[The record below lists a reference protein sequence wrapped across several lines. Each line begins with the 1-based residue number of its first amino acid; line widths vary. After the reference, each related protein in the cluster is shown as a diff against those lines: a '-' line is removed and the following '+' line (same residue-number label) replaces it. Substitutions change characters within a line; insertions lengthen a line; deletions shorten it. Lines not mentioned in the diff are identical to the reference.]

1 MEIIKKAYV
10 ANADEEAYVDHQD
23 EPNADIPR
31 PKFPELYAARRGALA
46 GSLLATKGI
55 RREDKE
61 GRKWW
66 HTEGLKNFGAPAV
79 IYIFVERELF
89 FQGDSRNV
97 WSVFDSGLMAQTI
110 MLLAMKYGLGTV
122 AQRQAV
128 VFPDVVRS
136 TLGIQDS
143 WILVLGIAVGYPDWN
158 DPINQLRSTRE
169 PLEKVAKWYG
179 FD

>member
-1 MEIIKKAYV
+1 
-10 ANADEEAYVDHQD
+10 
-23 EPNADIPR
+23 
-31 PKFPELYAARRGALA
+31 
-46 GSLLATKGI
+46 
-55 RREDKE
+55 
-61 GRKWW
+61 
-66 HTEGLKNFGAPAV
+66 
-79 IYIFVERELF
+79 
-89 FQGDSRNV
+89 
-97 WSVFDSGLMAQTI
+97 